1 MASYPCRFFNSPA
14 GCRRGDSCTYRHEKV
29 TSSYASADVPGRGN
43 APSPSRT
50 RSFTLAPNGIC
61 RAYWNTG
68 TCDYG
73 SRCRYAHT
81 ATNVS
86 EEDVA
91 KARSGTEP
99 ALSNEELARLGIG
112 GIDLLYGVDG
122 AWLPPVQTNGVL
134 RKYLTDDYRFHSAM
148 FIYPFV
154 NCLANVN
161 TQNPLWSAEDR
172 QVFILDFARVPGNG
186 ILRIGDVIRWPQ
198 VSTTSSFAQ
207 KQLILSFQRAYLPLL
222 RFLASD
228 TVLKS
233 TVHTSVNALYGVLL
247 DNFDAFANTVEN
259 CMDQMISARS
269 FKDRFGSNQAK
280 PPQGHQIFATLTT
293 VLFECLSRFKAAPAE
308 HPNLLTLVHK
318 LDRWMETWSIGV
330 SATPPTFDDAFANN
344 SAAARDHI
352 IAHIRGKLTR
362 LVLVAKREQAK
373 LDASQ
378 KPSDASTQRV
388 VDAYRDEG
396 LSAALHT
403 TWVPPG
409 GRHDND
415 HEDIG
420 QIRVA
425 PTHDE
430 LLCTQAPCLPANI
443 YGAPHHLPVGTMDR
457 HLDIGFR
464 LLREELTAP
473 IRSSVR
479 HVRSDLLT
487 KGQTQLS
494 GILENRGGKYRGA
507 NDELDSVLFNVY
519 TGVKFETLTPDR
531 RGLAVKLNFDT
542 PPGPAR
548 NPRPAQRATYWQTN
562 SGKRLMQGSLIALAW
577 KEGGEVAVHLGL
589 IGSTV
594 KEISDAA
601 QRSADRISLKIH
613 FFDSDLQFRILNVLK
628 LGDNTRDGVKLL
640 IEAPVMYEAV
650 RPFLEALKT
659 VEPTEIPFGEYIVHH
674 PAGHFKNVIVPPP
687 NYARA
692 PGFRFDLSSLFQ
704 EGDDE
709 HLELD
714 ATDKT
719 SIALCRQELRR
730 SRLDP
735 SQADAV
741 VDTLTREVAL
751 VQGPPGTGKSFTGV
765 ELLRVLLAA
774 QAKPILLIAF
784 TNHALD
790 HLLSSALDAGF
801 TKKIIRLGSRSAD
814 ERISKYSIETLELVA
829 GQSRLDRVSN
839 RFYHELKDV
848 EKEIEQLMR
857 NFLSTE
863 VSSSEKQ
870 QHLSLMYP
878 EHNEFLGTP
887 PAWINTIRK
896 QHEAD
901 EEEGYTRVRR
911 GGPVEALDNSIYAYW
926 SEGRDLDYIRDANE
940 PADVP
945 VLQSLHQQRPQDP
958 SANRFSILARPT
970 QDHGDDSDE
979 DEQDGAR
986 NEDDGSASDSDDES
1000 DVDDLTDLFRIDW
1013 AAGMPMAQDPATRP
1027 WDASSVGSVVAE
1039 SVADPATPRA
1049 MTPQPVADSRPPQPN
1064 DEGVPQAELEES
1076 TAPSDIP
1083 ISERPVEVLLEDA
1096 DMWSM
1101 SMQERRRLDD
1111 FWTAEIRNT
1120 RIDNHLESFTAL
1132 QQRHADILKRYQEG
1146 KDESRSAL
1154 LQSCDIIGCTTTG
1167 AAKLTS
1173 LLHGLGPRVMVVEE
1187 AGQVLET
1194 HVIGSLVPSVQ
1205 HLILIGDPLQLRPT
1219 LNNFALSMDNKRGR
1233 ELFRFDMSLME
1244 RLAKAGF
1251 PMSQINVQ
1259 RRMRPQISNLV
1270 RHRLYPALVDN
1281 DRVKDYDDVHGMAKN
1296 VFFLSHEYPESGGS
1310 EEGASKHNTY
1320 EVSMIKDLV
1329 LYLLRQGCY
1338 SQDGDIVVLCMY
1350 LGQLVKLRDALSR
1363 EVVVVIDERDARD
1376 IATHEDVDEDEVEQR
1391 NAAAREVQVS
1401 KQVRLRT
1408 VDNFQGEEAKI
1419 VILSTVRNAGSVDEV
1434 TGARRSTKIGFLKSE
1449 NRIKVALSR
1458 AKEGLYILGN
1468 APQLALRSPMWADVI
1483 QQLEQDG
1490 CVGPG
1495 IPVACHRH
1503 PHNVTLVSDPGQ
1515 LRQLAPDGGCLLP
1528 CDYRLPCGH
1537 VCPYKCHSDDPQ
1549 HITVHCSQQCLRLCP
1564 FGHPCNKE
1572 CYRECGEC
1580 TFMQHDVELPCGH
1593 IKAEVPCYL
1602 MNDLENVACEVVVEK
1617 DLPTC
1622 EHSASM
1628 PCSWDAEAHLCTK
1641 PCDGIMGCCGRT
1653 CQSRCSDCQSLN
1665 QDQRADDGKVTR
1677 AQHTRHPCKKP
1688 LFCGHACPLP
1698 CARDHVCTKSC
1709 SEDCRQECAH
1719 AKCRLRCSAPCASC
1733 KEACTWTCAH
1743 KACPVPCGSVCIRLP
1758 CDEPCRNEMPCGHQ
1772 CPSVCGEDCSKQ
1784 LCLECA
1790 SAEQKKDV
1798 ADMILYRTLA
1808 DLDPSAGTLDELIIT
1823 NPKCGHAFTVETLD
1837 GSLHLSYFYE
1847 KDDESGS
1854 WKALKAVGDEKPP
1867 LPVCPTCRAP
1877 ITSPRYSRAT
1887 RSAQLDV
1894 QEKKVVSR
1902 MSDQLSRIQSGIERL
1917 AIDAMKGRFA
1927 MLVGRLTVG
1936 GKEKNVKARKTAT
1949 KARNSVLNQQRETP
1963 TPFDSILP
1971 TNKKLFDIN
1980 QLSANSWKKEVQPL
1994 FTIYREAFQLASTR
2008 SAHTSA
2014 WEASFAY
2021 LYQAEM
2027 ELAAADPARAPR
2039 RPAEYAMRMARM
2051 KVGQTEPLADRRFIV
2066 EAIWATLQLRFQLA
2080 SLAIAWLEE
2089 CVKAGPRIPAE
2100 ERREWDIYIRFLLSS
2115 AEKDTHIAFGIA
2127 KKTGSRKQMTRSIL
2141 LRLRSHLEIFRA
2153 NIQLSNLSG
2162 ATVSADERKKRA
2174 EKALEMGRDA
2184 RKLARETA
2192 QEHLR
2197 VLPQDRGEW
2206 LSVNFETAAA
2216 MIVDEWE
2223 KLERSLRMDT
2233 FYQPLSMD
2241 EQTAIVRAFNF
2252 THTGH
2257 WYNCPNGHT
2266 FVIDDCGGAN
2276 QVSRCPECGATIGG
2290 TGHALTAGNASAAE
2304 YENIMRQQ
2312 GAENSPW
2319 PWAQ

>member
-1 MASYPCRFFNSPA
+1 MGYA
-14 GCRRGDSCTYRHEKV
+14 GR
-29 TSSYASADVPGRGN
+29 
-43 APSPSRT
+43 
-50 RSFTLAPNGIC
+50 
-61 RAYWNTG
+61 TG
-68 TCDYG
+68 TRGRVTMIDRRSG

-91 KARSGTEP
+91 RARSGTEP

-122 AWLPPVQTNGVL
+122 SWLPPVQTNGVL

-154 NCLANVN
+154 NCLTNVN

-222 RFLASD
+222 RSYPSNLTITHMVCS
-228 TVLKS
+228 
-233 TVHTSVNALYGVLL
+233 ALYGVLL
-247 DNFDAFANTVEN
+247 DNFDAFANTVES

-269 FKDRFGSNQAK
+269 FKDRFGSNQTK

-293 VLFECLSRFKAAPAE
+293 VLFECLSRFKAAPVE

-318 LDRWMETWSIGV
+318 LDRWMETWSTGV
-330 SATPPTFDDAFANN
+330 AASPPTFDDAFANN

-352 IAHIRGKLTR
+352 IAHIRGKLAR

-388 VDAYRDEG
+388 VDAFRDEG

-464 LLREELTAP
+464 LLREELT
-473 IRSSVR
+473 
-479 HVRSDLLT
+479 SDLLT

-494 GILENRGGKYRGA
+494 AILENRGGKYRGA

-601 QRSADRISLKIH
+601 QRSADRISVKIH

-1146 KDESRSAL
+1146 KDELIRNA
-1154 LQSCDIIGCTTTG
+1154 G

-1296 VFFLSHEYPESGGS
+1296 V
-1310 EEGASKHNTY
+1310 
-1320 EVSMIKDLV
+1320 SMIKDLV

-1408 VDNFQGEEAKI
+1408 VDNFQGI

-1434 TGARRSTKIGFLKSE
+1434 TGARRSTKIGFL
-1449 NRIKVALSR
+1449 
-1458 AKEGLYILGN
+1458 KEGLYILGN

-1515 LRQLAPDGGCLLP
+1515 LRQLAPDGSLAAMYAP
-1528 CDYRLPCGH
+1528 T
-1537 VCPYKCHSDDPQ
+1537 S
-1549 HITVHCSQQCLRLCP
+1549 
-1564 FGHPCNKE
+1564 
-1572 CYRECGEC
+1572 
-1580 TFMQHDVELPCGH
+1580 
-1593 IKAEVPCYL
+1593 YL

-1653 CQSRCSDCQSLN
+1653 CQ
-1665 QDQRADDGKVTR
+1665 
-1677 AQHTRHPCKKP
+1677 
-1688 LFCGHACPLP
+1688 
-1698 CARDHVCTKSC
+1698 
-1709 SEDCRQECAH
+1709 
-1719 AKCRLRCSAPCASC
+1719 
-1733 KEACTWTCAH
+1733 TCAH